1 MTLTQRNRG
10 ATQLFLLCFFAY
22 VASYVGRCNYSA
34 LMKPMIESGL
44 FSEGFAPYISTAYL
58 ITYGSGQLIFGLLSR
73 KISPKYML
81 GIGLF
86 GAGLANTLMGL
97 NSIPFLFVILWGL
110 NGVFNAML
118 WSPLLR
124 AFAEWLP
131 EDHRVK
137 AGVRISISSPIGTVL
152 SYLIPTVTLY
162 LDPTAW
168 RAAFLLC
175 GGTILIYSLLWV
187 FGCFGL
193 RSYIDEMTVEFNA
206 TAEPEKNDGGDRR
219 PSTLRIIWAS
229 GLLVAF
235 MAAFFMGSLKDGV
248 TNWLPTILAEECLLE
263 PWLCSL
269 LTTAL
274 PIVSFVGAYVA
285 KFLDRKFFHNEIRT
299 TGACFGIAALSILC
313 AYLSL
318 SYCGALG
325 GLTQGLLISFFLACL
340 TSAIWGVNTM
350 ILTFI
355 PYRFARLRLSS
366 TFTGMLNCLIFLI
379 AALGNSVYG
388 EFRLKFG
395 WTPTFLFWVAL
406 AVLATVLCV
415 LLAPLFEK
423 KCENFLKSTNKA
435 A

>member
-1 MTLTQRNRG
+1 
-10 ATQLFLLCFFAY
+10 
-22 VASYVGRCNYSA
+22 
-34 LMKPMIESGL
+34 MKPMIESGL

-299 TGACFGIAALSILC
+299 TGACFGIATLSILC

-318 SYCGALG
+318 SYCGRFG

-340 TSAIWGVNTM
+340 TSAIWGVNCM

-355 PYRFARLRLSS
+355 PYRFARLRLTS

>member
-1 MTLTQRNRG
+1 MTSTQRNRG
-10 ATQLFLLCFFAY
+10 AVQLFLLCFFAY

-34 LMKPMIESGL
+34 LMKPMIASGL

-58 ITYGSGQLIFGLLSR
+58 TTYGSGQLIFGLLSR

-97 NSIPFLFVILWGL
+97 NSIPVLFVILWGL

-131 EDHRVK
+131 EDHRIK

-152 SYLIPTVTLY
+152 SYLIPTITLY

-168 RAAFLLC
+168 RTAFLIC
-175 GGTILIYSLLWV
+175 GGTILIYSFLWV

-193 RSYIDEMTVEFNA
+193 RSYINEMNEEFNK
-206 TAEPEKNDGGDRR
+206 TAEPESNDSGER
-219 PSTLRIIWAS
+219 PSVTRIILAS

-235 MAAFFMGSLKDGV
+235 MAAIFMGSLKDGV
-248 TNWLPTILAEECLLE
+248 TNWLPTILAEECELE

-269 LTTAL
+269 LTTVL
-274 PIVSFVGAYVA
+274 PIVSFVGAYIA
-285 KFLDRKFFHNEIRT
+285 KYLDRKFFHNEIRT
-299 TGACFGIAALSILC
+299 TGVCFLIASVSILF
-313 AYLSL
+313 AFLSL
-318 SYCGALG
+318 TYGGFLG
-325 GLTQGLLISFFLACL
+325 GLAQGLLISFFLACL

-355 PYRFARLRLSS
+355 PYRFARLRLTS
-366 TFTGMLNCLIFLI
+366 TFTGMLNCLIFLV

-395 WTPTFLFWVAL
+395 WTPTFLFWIAL
-406 AVLATVLCV
+406 AVLATLLCI

-423 KCENFLKSTNKA
+423 KCDKFLKDTNKA